1 MAPCPVQFLGTI
13 DTAAPS
19 HKCLFLLSICPCT
32 SLAHCSSRTLQ
43 ALGHISSIN
52 SSHNTNSSITSVVKT
67 PLSDL
72 IHDLALPP
80 PVDTEKPARGISATL
95 YAWGDN
101 DCNCL
106 GVGMDPLASSSPD
119 VIFTPQSISLGVM
132 TRGLSSAERVSM
144 VSCSSHHTVLCTSLG
159 AVYTCGD
166 GSDGQLGHGE
176 MRSSVT
182 FALVEWFAGIVPPPG
197 KFEQIPFLPSL
208 LPPHSSLGP
217 PQSSPLSLLVLI

>member
-1 MAPCPVQFLGTI
+1 MAGFDDENAENNNAPPSSNPPRDDDNVPDDASVTSVQ
-13 DTAAPS
+13 S
-19 HKCLFLLSICPCT
+19 NT
-32 SLAHCSSRTLQ
+32 SL
-43 ALGHISSIN
+43 N
-52 SSHNTNSSITSVVKT
+52 SHNTNSSVTSVVKT

-106 GVGMDPLASSSPD
+106 GVGMDPIASTSPD

-144 VSCSSHHTVLCTSLG
+144 I
-159 AVYTCGD
+159 
-166 GSDGQLGHGE
+166 
-176 MRSSVT
+176 R
-182 FALVEWFAGIVPPPG
+182 
-197 KFEQIPFLPSL
+197 
-208 LPPHSSLGP
+208 
-217 PQSSPLSLLVLI
+217 

>member
-1 MAPCPVQFLGTI
+1 MADFDDNNAENNNAPNADDNPPRPSSPSSNVPDDASVTSVQ
-13 DTAAPS
+13 S
-19 HKCLFLLSICPCT
+19 NT
-32 SLAHCSSRTLQ
+32 SL
-43 ALGHISSIN
+43 N
-52 SSHNTNSSITSVVKT
+52 SHNTTNSSVTSVVKT

-80 PVDTEKPARGISATL
+80 AVDTEKPARGISATL

-106 GVGMDPLASSSPD
+106 GVGMDPIASSSPD

-144 VSCSSHHTVLCTSLG
+144 VSCSSHHTIVCTSLG

-176 MRSSVT
+176 MRSR
-182 FALVEWFAGIVPPPG
+182 
-197 KFEQIPFLPSL
+197 
-208 LPPHSSLGP
+208 
-217 PQSSPLSLLVLI
+217 